1 MVFEGGPRG
10 IQWGRH
16 DPLGAGDE
24 LVQGHTAKML
34 IFPLFYNVPSELVR
48 FRLN

>member
-16 DPLGAGDE
+16 GPLRAGDG
-24 LVQGHTAKML
+24 LAQGHTAKMF
-34 IFPLFYNVPSELVR
+34 IFPLFYKGSSELVR
-48 FRLN
+48 FSLN